1 MESGSPVLS
10 DGTAGP
16 NLAETARSRSAR
28 RRAAA
33 SVHPPGYPSEDKLA
47 VSANRRDAAAGAV
60 YRAKG
65 ITFAGGGNGRERGEG
80 EGIRATNRNQED
92 SDERR
97 ADPALSCRD
106 RRHQSAGGSC
116 GSLRSLVG
124 APRRGSEPRGVA
136 GRNESTSPK
145 KQTPSPPERRA
156 AMSRRK
162 QSKPRQIKRKD
173 ETGSSPNVVVVVVV
187 AASCSARRAT
197 RSPRRRRVFRA
208 PRALRPL
215 QS

>member
-65 ITFAGGGNGRERGEG
+65 ITFTGGETGEKG
-80 EGIRATNRNQED
+80 VRVKVFVRRTGTRRTVT
-92 SDERR
+92 SDERTPRLAAVTEDTR
-97 ADPALSCRD
+97 AQAGHADLSARWSERRVAAVNRAALRGGTRARA
-106 RRHQSAGGSC
+106 RRSRPLLLRREEPPCPGGSRA
-116 GSLRSLVG
+116 S
-124 APRRGSEPRGVA
+124 P
-136 GRNESTSPK
+136 GR
-145 KQTPSPPERRA
+145 
-156 AMSRRK
+156 
-162 QSKPRQIKRKD
+162 
-173 ETGSSPNVVVVVVV
+173 
-187 AASCSARRAT
+187 
-197 RSPRRRRVFRA
+197 
-208 PRALRPL
+208 
-215 QS
+215 